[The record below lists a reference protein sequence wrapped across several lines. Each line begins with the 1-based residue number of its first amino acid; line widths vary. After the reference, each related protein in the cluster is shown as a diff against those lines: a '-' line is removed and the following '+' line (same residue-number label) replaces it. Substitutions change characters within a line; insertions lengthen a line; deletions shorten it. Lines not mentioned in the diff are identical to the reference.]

1 VNKERGDKMKNLVFY
16 LALIGP
22 FFLLIFGFGYSWS
35 HSAKTQM
42 SENENLVSND
52 YASPPSSLDNLY
64 PPNKNEP
71 IYLFKMF
78 ELGTFFSGIVADLF
92 ENDSQ
97 NAKDN
102 FEKFK
107 TKYIEVSKLVPEWEK
122 EYLMGPLNELK
133 IALDT
138 GTQGKVMAA
147 IEKVG
152 QTCHQCHVSNMAKVQ
167 QKYHWGDFETIKI
180 KDPLKEEE
188 VSFTQLKQGLNVN
201 FVAIGLNIEQGQKEN
216 ARKQLQAFKAR
227 FQTLKSIC
235 QNCHKK
241 EEIKHYVDQ
250 TIFSLIENIELEL
263 GRSAH
268 DPNVV
273 SSLTQKIGMESC
285 FKCHLVHIPSAF
297 AKLQWKK

>member
-1 VNKERGDKMKNLVFY
+1 MRNLVFY
-16 LALIGP
+16 LALIGLV
-22 FFLLIFGFGYSWS
+22 FLLIFGFGYGWS

-42 SENENLVSND
+42 SENANLVSND
-52 YASPPSSLDNLY
+52 YASPPSSLDSLY

-92 ENDSQ
+92 ENDPQ
-97 NAKDN
+97 NAKSN

-122 EYLMGPLNELK
+122 DYPVGPLNELK
-133 IALDT
+133 VALDT
-138 GTQGKVMAA
+138 GTQEKVMAA

-167 QKYHWGDFETIKI
+167 QKYHWGDFETIKS
-180 KDPLKEEE
+180 KDPLTDEE
-188 VSFTQLKQGLNVN
+188 VSFSQLKQGLNVN
-201 FVAIGLNIEQGQKEN
+201 FVAIGLNVGQGQKEN
-216 ARKQLQAFKAR
+216 ARKQLQAFNAR
-227 FQTLKSIC
+227 FKALKGIC

-241 EEIKHYVDQ
+241 GEIKHYVDQ
-250 TIFSLIENIELEL
+250 TVFSLIENIELEL
-263 GRSAH
+263 DRSAH

>member
-1 VNKERGDKMKNLVFY
+1 MRNLLFY
-16 LALIGP
+16 LALIGLV
-22 FFLLIFGFGYSWS
+22 FLLIFGFGYSWS

-71 IYLFKMF
+71 LYLFKMF

-92 ENDSQ
+92 ENDPQ
-97 NAKDN
+97 NAKGN

-122 EYLMGPLNELK
+122 DYPMGPLNELK
-133 IALDT
+133 VALDT
-138 GTQGKVMAA
+138 GTQEKVMAA

-167 QKYHWGDFETIKI
+167 QKYHWGDFETIKTR
-180 KDPLKEEE
+180 DPLTDEA
-188 VSFTQLKQGLNVN
+188 VSFTQHKQGLNVN
-201 FVAIGLNIEQGQKEN
+201 FVAIGLNIEQDQKEN
-216 ARKQLQAFKAR
+216 ARKQLQAFNERFKA
-227 FQTLKSIC
+227 LKSIC

-241 EEIKHYVDQ
+241 GEIKHYVDQ
-250 TIFSLIENIELEL
+250 TVFSLIENIELEL